1 MIKRWI
7 NRYLAATFCQM
18 LGHPGRLHGCSV
30 PQVQGLGY
38 PDHWAE
44 CSAALLLSTP
54 SELSMPVPG
63 QPNPLDLHKKHKMCP
78 LKIQEV
84 LATCTRKFVL
94 NNDRLH
100 LRCMRISYWPGSCW
114 CWKDCIHCCWLRG
127 HCGQGCPPWSHITI
141 VWGQTWVIHQ
151 SLT

>member
-1 MIKRWI
+1 MVKRWI

-63 QPNPLDLHKKHKMCP
+63 QPNPLDLHKKTQDVPVKNTGGSGNVYVQMCP
-78 LKIQEV
+78 
-84 LATCTRKFVL
+84 
-94 NNDRLH
+94 
-100 LRCMRISYWPGSCW
+100 
-114 CWKDCIHCCWLRG
+114 
-127 HCGQGCPPWSHITI
+127 
-141 VWGQTWVIHQ
+141 
-151 SLT
+151 